1 MRKEAYQYFSVKV
14 QQMTA
19 RLEFETL
26 TDMCRFTDV
35 NQIDNI
41 FILHEDNPLDDS
53 FAIYHNACLLLHKTE
68 GYKTLENFVS
78 AGEKGYPNAI
88 VYYDSI
94 EMGYTKYEDYLL
106 VKEAGISDLATFE
119 IMKKKGFITG
129 LTTYKELE
137 QKEPKLFELKE
148 PINNPFELYSYANQ
162 HNFDNC
168 SKLLEALAKGFEDAN
183 LYSAAKELGF
193 PTHNDFIDAGKR
205 GFRVYGDLKV
215 ANELGIRDGQDF
227 TRYNDL
233 EIVKQGEIT
242 HDQRVLLIVLSKI
255 EQGKKISLNKL
266 NAILENNIE
275 EYKYED
281 TKQLPRWFSKSM
293 YSLPQLSDFLQKS
306 VSVKRYGNYHA
317 DGEFFEINKMQDRSI
332 VLDASNVAHNSNGR
346 TDKKVYAQNLVYMI
360 DFLKEKGFQ
369 DIIVIA
375 DASLRHKVEDNQV
388 LERVKKMCTYL
399 ESPRE
404 TTADVFILQY
414 VKRNHCLMV
423 SNDNFREWKMQDPW
437 AAENVDFYRLSFII
451 KGKEV
456 LMPDLK

>member
-14 QQMTA
+14 QQIAA

-26 TDMCRFTDV
+26 SDMCRFTDV
-35 NQIDNI
+35 NHIDNV
-41 FILHEDNPLDDS
+41 FILHDDS
-53 FAIYHNACLLLHKTE
+53 PSNDCFAIYHNACLLFHKTD

-88 VYYDSI
+88 VYYDSL
-94 EMGYTKYEDYLL
+94 ELGYTKYEDYLL

-119 IMKKKGFITG
+119 IMKKKGFIIG
-129 LTTYKELE
+129 LTAYKELE
-137 QKEPKLFELKE
+137 KQEPKLFEIAT
-148 PINNPFELYSYANQ
+148 PINNPYDLYSYAKL
-162 HNFDNC
+162 HNFEDC
-168 SKLLEALAKGFEDAN
+168 PKLLEALAKGFVDAN
-183 LYSAAKELGF
+183 LFAAAKELGF
-193 PTHNDFIDAGKR
+193 PTHADFIDAGKR
-205 GFRVYGDLKV
+205 GFRIYSDLKT
-215 ANELGIRDGQDF
+215 ANQLGIRDGQDF
-227 TRYNDL
+227 SKYNDL
-233 EIVKQGEIT
+233 EFVKQGDIT

-266 NAILENNIE
+266 NAILESTIE

-281 TKQLPRWFSKSM
+281 TKEFPRWFSKSI
-293 YSLPQLSDFLQKS
+293 YTLHNLSDFLHKS
-306 VSVKRYGNYHA
+306 DSVKRYGTYHV

-346 TDKKVYAQNLVYMI
+346 TDKKVYAQNLVLMI
-360 DFLKEKGFQ
+360 DFLKEKGFS

-388 LERVKKMCTYL
+388 LEKVKKMCTYL

-423 SNDNFREWKMQDPW
+423 SNDNFREWKIQDPW

-451 KGKEV
+451 KGTEV